1 MAFSLHFKSPYVYKF
16 LRNSF
21 LILPSAKLLR
31 KLSFTIS
38 PHLEDS
44 DANSYLKKKAQ
55 RLEDKELFVNMLLDE
70 IHIKLLLT
78 YKNGKLI
85 GSTEKDMATTIHY
98 FIIISLFSGNKD
110 IVGFVLAKKCQLK
123 NCSCT

>member
-1 MAFSLHFKSPYVYKF
+1 MAFSLHFKSPYVYEF

-21 LILPSAKLLR
+21 LILPSAKLLK
-31 KLSFTIS
+31 KLSCTIS

-70 IHIKLLLT
+70 IHVKLLLT

-85 GSTEKDMATTIHY
+85 GSTERDIATTIQY
-98 FIIISLFSGNKD
+98 TIL
-110 IVGFVLAKKCQLK
+110 
-123 NCSCT
+123 